1 MPHFCVKEGF
11 QPIKTRRVE
20 ITQPRLDPQII
31 MRKLVTC
38 CLPLAL
44 AMTSLSADGFAA
56 PQQDTGTLKYK
67 SVKKWETLLPNETWT
82 GISFE
87 IPVAH
92 AGGPGFV
99 VDNSA
104 FSLEVDTDGNGKP
117 DEKIKGQGGSTVLK
131 AKDAD
136 GKSFQYAIR
145 IKKDRDNWVFA
156 SSGVMSGKIGGET
169 ITLID
174 QNNNGVWNE
183 VGVDAMIVGKA
194 KAASY
199 LSRIVNLGG
208 SLFLFEASEDGTNM
222 SITPYE
228 GDAGT
233 LNGVEAYESKGKLIQ
248 AVFSST
254 DGKVSFDLAGA
265 KNGMLVPAMEYRLMA
280 GYVEKGS
287 EKVFIRRGKMRPVTV
302 KASQERVVEWG
313 GPLHMEFDYFRNNKE
328 EVTVN
333 LPTFFGKS
341 EEEYYNFY
349 PGGKSPSIIV
359 TDKESGKEV
368 WSGKFCES

>member
-1 MPHFCVKEGF
+1 
-11 QPIKTRRVE
+11 
-20 ITQPRLDPQII
+20 

-38 CLPLAL
+38 CLPLAFAATGL
-44 AMTSLSADGFAA
+44 TADGFAA

-67 SVKKWETLLPNETWT
+67 SIKKWEMHLPKETWS

-104 FSLEVDTDGNGKP
+104 FSLEIDTDGNGKP
-117 DEKIKGQGGSTVLK
+117 DEKVKGQGGSVVLK
-131 AKDAD
+131 AKDAN
-136 GKSFQYAIR
+136 GKTFQYAIR
-145 IKKDRDNWVFA
+145 VRKDRDNWVFA

-183 VGVDAMIVGKA
+183 IGVDAMIIGKGNS
-194 KAASY
+194 ASF

-208 SLFLFEASEDGTNM
+208 ELFLFEASENGADM
-222 SITPYE
+222 AITPYE
-228 GDAGT
+228 GDAGN
-233 LNGVEAYESKGKLIQ
+233 LNGVAGYESKGKLTH
-248 AVFSST
+248 AVFVSG

-265 KNGMLVPAMEYRLMA
+265 KNGMLVPAMDYHLVS
-280 GYVEKGS
+280 GFVEKGS
-287 EKVFIRRGKMRPVTV
+287 EKVKIRRGDMRSITV
-302 KASQERVVEWG
+302 KNGVDRVVEWG
-313 GPLHMEFDYFRNNKE
+313 GPLSMEFDHFRNSPE

-333 LPTFFGKS
+333 LPSFYGKS
-341 EEEYYNFY
+341 KEEYYDFY

-359 TDKESGKEV
+359 TDKASGKEV